1 MKRSGIILT
10 LLCGAVVTSMVGNPT
25 VVPTT
30 AAPTTSVSTTV
41 PTIPTPA
48 STATA
53 PAPDSTAFV
62 HSLSLDIRSG
72 FVTQH
77 HDLFRGVNATG
88 TPIKASASAHI
99 QYAFRFPSASRPGS
113 IMPSAYQGVGVAPYT
128 FFNHEVMGTPVAFYV
143 FQGAEVA
150 RFTESLSLDYEWNFG
165 ASAGWHRNL
174 VVGTKV
180 NAYINL
186 GLMLKWQPGLAGSAF
201 GRSLA
206 GWTFAAGLDMT
217 HFSNGDTTLPNVGTN
232 IIGARVSAS
241 RSFGNAVGDASGNA
255 VGDASGASAGMVCMD
270 TRQLRREARASLA
283 RKKFLQRTEL
293 DVILCG
299 SVYAETID
307 YQEKEYKLDGKFG
320 VAALHINPL
329 YRVTPC
335 FLVGPAVDVQYN
347 EGINLV
353 GHVAGINPVNDE
365 IRFHR
370 PPLAEQLAAGLSLR
384 VELQAPI
391 FAVNLGI
398 GHNII
403 YKGPELGGFYYL
415 AALKTFV
422 TDSFFMHVGLKVCDT
437 KSSNNLLLGLG
448 WRF

>member
-1 MKRSGIILT
+1 MRRFGIILT
-10 LLCGAVVTSMVGNPT
+10 LLCAAVLTLSASSLYASESV
-25 VVPTT
+25 
-30 AAPTTSVSTTV
+30 APVSAS
-41 PTIPTPA
+41 TPA
-48 STATA
+48 
-53 PAPDSTAFV
+53 DSTSFQ
-62 HSLSLDIRSG
+62 HSLSLDVRSG

-88 TPIKASASAHI
+88 RPINASASAHI
-99 QYAFRFPSASRPGS
+99 QYAFRFPSASRLGR

-150 RFTESLSLDYEWNFG
+150 RFSESLSLDYEWNFG

-186 GLMLKWQPGLAGSAF
+186 GLMLKWQPGLCSSAF
-201 GRSLA
+201 CRSLG

-232 IIGARVSAS
+232 IIGARISAS
-241 RSFGNAVGDASGNA
+241 RAFGAT
-255 VGDASGASAGMVCMD
+255 AGMTADRGSEVRMD
-270 TRQLRREARASLA
+270 IRQLRREARAELSQ
-283 RKKFLQRTEL
+283 KSFLKRTEL

-299 SVYAETID
+299 TVNAETIT
-307 YQEKEYKLDGKFG
+307 YQDREYKLDGKFG

-347 EGINLV
+347 EGINLAD
-353 GHVAGINPVNDE
+353 HVAGINPVTDE

-391 FAVNLGI
+391 FAVNLGF

-422 TDSFFMHVGLKVCDT
+422 TDSLFMHVGLKVCDT
-437 KSSNNLLLGLG
+437 ESSNNLLLGLG

>member
-1 MKRSGIILT
+1 MRRFGIILT
-10 LLCGAVVTSMVGNPT
+10 LLCAAVLTLSATPT
-25 VVPTT
+25 Y
-30 AAPTTSVSTTV
+30 ASDAPADSTT
-41 PTIPTPA
+41 
-48 STATA
+48 
-53 PAPDSTAFV
+53 FQ
-62 HSLSLDIRSG
+62 HGLSLDVRSG

-88 TPIKASASAHI
+88 TPINASASAHI
-99 QYAFRFPSASRPGS
+99 QYAFRFPSASRLGR

-150 RFTESLSLDYEWNFG
+150 RFSESLSLDYEWNFG

-186 GLMLKWQPGLAGSAF
+186 GLMLKWQPGLCASAF
-201 GRSLA
+201 CRSLD

-232 IIGARVSAS
+232 IIGARISAS
-241 RSFGNAVGDASGNA
+241 RAFGAT
-255 VGDASGASAGMVCMD
+255 AGMTADRGSEVRVD
-270 TRQLRREARASLA
+270 KS
-283 RKKFLQRTEL
+283 FLKRTEL

-299 SVYAETID
+299 TVNAETVT
-307 YQEKEYKLDGKFG
+307 YQDREYKLDGKFG

-347 EGINLV
+347 EGINLED
-353 GHVAGINPVNDE
+353 HVAGINPVTDE

-391 FAVNLGI
+391 FAVNLGF

-422 TDSFFMHVGLKVCDT
+422 TDSLFMHVGLKVCDT
-437 KSSNNLLLGLG
+437 ESSNNLLLGLG

>member
-1 MKRSGIILT
+1 MRRFGIILT
-10 LLCGAVVTSMVGNPT
+10 LLGASVLTSPAGSASAAVLT
-25 VVPTT
+25 LS
-30 AAPTTSVSTTV
+30 AAPTYASESVAPSQVDSTTLQ
-41 PTIPTPA
+41 
-48 STATA
+48 
-53 PAPDSTAFV
+53 
-62 HSLSLDIRSG
+62 HSFSLDVRSG

-88 TPIKASASAHI
+88 TTINASASAHI
-99 QYAFRFPSASRPGS
+99 QYAFRFPSASRLAR

-150 RFTESLSLDYEWNFG
+150 RFSESLSLDYEWNFG
-165 ASAGWHRNL
+165 ASTGWHRNL

-186 GLMLKWQPGLAGSAF
+186 GLMLKWQPGLCSSAF
-201 GRSLA
+201 CRSLC

-232 IIGARVSAS
+232 IIGARISAS
-241 RSFGNAVGDASGNA
+241 RAFGAT
-255 VGDASGASAGMVCMD
+255 AGMAADGGSAARVD
-270 TRQLRREARASLA
+270 IRQLRREARAELS
-283 RKKFLQRTEL
+283 RKSFLKRTEL

-299 SVYAETID
+299 TVNAETIT
-307 YQEKEYKLDGKFG
+307 YQDKEYKLDGKFG

-347 EGINLV
+347 EGINLAD
-353 GHVAGINPVNDE
+353 HVAGINPVTDE

-391 FAVNLGI
+391 FAVNLGF

-422 TDSFFMHVGLKVCDT
+422 TDSLFMHVGLKVCDT
-437 KSSNNLLLGLG
+437 ESSNNLLLGLG

>member
-1 MKRSGIILT
+1 MRRFGIILT
-10 LLCGAVVTSMVGNPT
+10 LLCAAVLTLS
-25 VVPTT
+25 
-30 AAPTTSVSTTV
+30 AAPTYASESVAPSPADSTT
-41 PTIPTPA
+41 
-48 STATA
+48 
-53 PAPDSTAFV
+53 FQ
-62 HSLSLDIRSG
+62 HSLSLDVRSG

-88 TPIKASASAHI
+88 TPINASASAHI
-99 QYAFRFPSASRPGS
+99 QYAFRFPSASRLGR

-150 RFTESLSLDYEWNFG
+150 RFNESLSLDYEWNFG

-186 GLMLKWQPGLAGSAF
+186 GLMLKWQPGLCSSAF
-201 GRSLA
+201 CRSLD

-232 IIGARVSAS
+232 IIGARISAS
-241 RSFGNAVGDASGNA
+241 RAFGAT
-255 VGDASGASAGMVCMD
+255 AGMTADRGSEARVD
-270 TRQLRREARASLA
+270 IRQLRREARAELS
-283 RKKFLQRTEL
+283 RKSFLKRTEL

-299 SVYAETID
+299 TVNAETIT
-307 YQEKEYKLDGKFG
+307 YQDKEYKLDGKFG

-335 FLVGPAVDVQYN
+335 FLVGSAVDIQYN
-347 EGINLV
+347 EGINLAD
-353 GHVAGINPVNDE
+353 HVAGINPVTDE

-391 FAVNLGI
+391 FAVNLGF

-422 TDSFFMHVGLKVCDT
+422 TDSLFMHVGLKVCDT
-437 KSSNNLLLGLG
+437 ESSNNLLLGLG

>member
-1 MKRSGIILT
+1 MRRFGIILT
-10 LLCGAVVTSMVGNPT
+10 LLCAAVLTLSA
-25 VVPTT
+25 VPTY
-30 AAPTTSVSTTV
+30 ASESVAPSPVDSTT
-41 PTIPTPA
+41 
-48 STATA
+48 
-53 PAPDSTAFV
+53 FQ
-62 HSLSLDIRSG
+62 HGLSLDVRSG

-77 HDLFRGVNATG
+77 HDIFRGVNATG
-88 TPIKASASAHI
+88 TPINASASAHI
-99 QYAFRFPSASRPGS
+99 QYAFRFPSASRLGR

-150 RFTESLSLDYEWNFG
+150 RFSESLSLDYEWNFG

-186 GLMLKWQPGLAGSAF
+186 GLMLKWQPGLCSSAF
-201 GRSLA
+201 CRSLG

-241 RSFGNAVGDASGNA
+241 RAFGAT
-255 VGDASGASAGMVCMD
+255 AGMAAD
-270 TRQLRREARASLA
+270 RGSEARVDKS
-283 RKKFLQRTEL
+283 FLKRTEL

-299 SVYAETID
+299 TVNAETIT
-307 YQEKEYKLDGKFG
+307 YQDKEYKLDGKFG

-347 EGINLV
+347 EGINLAD
-353 GHVAGINPVNDE
+353 HVAGINPVTDE

-391 FAVNLGI
+391 FAVNLGF

-422 TDSFFMHVGLKVCDT
+422 TDSLFMHVGLKVCDT
-437 KSSNNLLLGLG
+437 ESSNNLLLGLG

>member
-1 MKRSGIILT
+1 MRRFGIILT
-10 LLCGAVVTSMVGNPT
+10 LLCAAVLTLAA
-25 VVPTT
+25 VPSY
-30 AAPTTSVSTTV
+30 ASESLAPS
-41 PTIPTPA
+41 PA
-48 STATA
+48 
-53 PAPDSTAFV
+53 DSTSFQ
-62 HSLSLDIRSG
+62 HSLSLDVRSG
-72 FVTQH
+72 FVTHH

-99 QYAFRFPSASRPGS
+99 QYAFRFPSTSRLGR

-150 RFTESLSLDYEWNFG
+150 RFNESLSLDYEWNFG

-186 GLMLKWQPGLAGSAF
+186 GLMLKWQPALCASPF
-201 GRSLA
+201 CRSLD

-232 IIGARVSAS
+232 IIGARISAS
-241 RSFGNAVGDASGNA
+241 RAFGAT
-255 VGDASGASAGMVCMD
+255 AGMTADGRSVARMD
-270 TRQLRREARASLA
+270 IRQLRREARAELS
-283 RKKFLQRTEL
+283 RKSFLQRTEL

-299 SVYAETID
+299 TVNAETIT
-307 YQEKEYKLDGKFG
+307 YQDKEYKLDGKFG
-320 VAALHINPL
+320 VVALHINPL

-347 EGINLV
+347 EGINLAD
-353 GHVAGINPVNDE
+353 HVAGINPVTDE

-391 FAVNLGI
+391 FAVNLGF

-422 TDSFFMHVGLKVCDT
+422 TDSLFMHVGLKVCDT
-437 KSSNNLLLGLG
+437 ESSNNLLLGLG

>member
-1 MKRSGIILT
+1 MRRFGIILA
-10 LLCGAVVTSMVGNPT
+10 LLCAAVLTLS
-25 VVPTT
+25 
-30 AAPTTSVSTTV
+30 AAPTYASESVA
-41 PTIPTPA
+41 PTPA
-48 STATA
+48 
-53 PAPDSTAFV
+53 DSTTLQ
-62 HSLSLDIRSG
+62 HSFSLDVRSG

-88 TPIKASASAHI
+88 TPINASASAHI
-99 QYAFRFPSASRPGS
+99 QYAFRFPSASRLGR

-150 RFTESLSLDYEWNFG
+150 RFSESLSLDYEWNFG

-186 GLMLKWQPGLAGSAF
+186 GLMLKWQPGLCSSAF
-201 GRSLA
+201 CRSLD

-232 IIGARVSAS
+232 IIGARISAS
-241 RSFGNAVGDASGNA
+241 RAFGAT
-255 VGDASGASAGMVCMD
+255 AGMAADGGPAARVD
-270 TRQLRREARASLA
+270 IRQLRREARAELS
-283 RKKFLQRTEL
+283 RKNFLKRTEL

-299 SVYAETID
+299 TVNAETIT
-307 YQEKEYKLDGKFG
+307 YQDKEYKLDGKFG

-347 EGINLV
+347 EGINLAD
-353 GHVAGINPVNDE
+353 HVAGINPVTDE

-391 FAVNLGI
+391 FAVNLGF

-422 TDSFFMHVGLKVCDT
+422 TDSLFMHVGLKVCDT
-437 KSSNNLLLGLG
+437 ESSNNLLLGLG

>member
-1 MKRSGIILT
+1 MRKLMLIFT
-10 LLCGAVVTSMVGNPT
+10 LLCVTVLTSPAGSASAAVLTLSV
-25 VVPTT
+25 
-30 AAPTTSVSTTV
+30 APLYGSESVAPSSD
-41 PTIPTPA
+41 PTPA
-48 STATA
+48 
-53 PAPDSTAFV
+53 DSTSFQ
-62 HSLSLDIRSG
+62 HSLSLDVRSG

-88 TPIKASASAHI
+88 TPIKASASAHL
-99 QYAFRFPSASRPGS
+99 QYYFRFPSASRLGR

-150 RFTESLSLDYEWNFG
+150 RFSESLSLDYEWNFG

-186 GLMLKWQPGLAGSAF
+186 GLMLKWQPGLCASASC
-201 GRSLA
+201 RSLG

-232 IIGARVSAS
+232 IIGARISAS
-241 RSFGNAVGDASGNA
+241 RAFGAT
-255 VGDASGASAGMVCMD
+255 AGMTADRGSEARVD
-270 TRQLRREARASLA
+270 IHQHRREARAELS
-283 RKKFLQRTEL
+283 RKSFLKRTEL

-299 SVYAETID
+299 TVNAETIT
-307 YQEKEYKLDGKFG
+307 YQDKEYKLDGKFG

-347 EGINLV
+347 EGINLAD
-353 GHVAGINPVNDE
+353 HVAGINPVTDE

-370 PPLAEQLAAGLSLR
+370 PPLAEQMAAGLSLR

-391 FAVNLGI
+391 FAVNLGF

-422 TDSFFMHVGLKVCDT
+422 TDSLFMHVGLKVCDT
-437 KSSNNLLLGLG
+437 ESSNNLLLGLG

>member
-1 MKRSGIILT
+1 MRRFGIILT
-10 LLCGAVVTSMVGNPT
+10 LLCAAVLTLSASSLYAYESV
-25 VVPTT
+25 
-30 AAPTTSVSTTV
+30 APS
-41 PTIPTPA
+41 PA
-48 STATA
+48 
-53 PAPDSTAFV
+53 DSTSFQ
-62 HSLSLDIRSG
+62 HSLSLDMRSG

-88 TPIKASASAHI
+88 TPINASASAHI
-99 QYAFRFPSASRPGS
+99 QYAFRFPSTSRLGR

-150 RFTESLSLDYEWNFG
+150 RFSESLSLDYEWNFG

-186 GLMLKWQPGLAGSAF
+186 GLMLKWQPGLCSSAF
-201 GRSLA
+201 CRSLD

-232 IIGARVSAS
+232 IIGARISAS
-241 RSFGNAVGDASGNA
+241 RAFGAT
-255 VGDASGASAGMVCMD
+255 AGMAADGGSAARVD
-270 TRQLRREARASLA
+270 IRQLRREARAELS
-283 RKKFLQRTEL
+283 RKSFLKRTEL

-299 SVYAETID
+299 TVNAETIT
-307 YQEKEYKLDGKFG
+307 YQDKEYKLDGKFG

-347 EGINLV
+347 EGINLAD
-353 GHVAGINPVNDE
+353 HVAGINPVTDE

-391 FAVNLGI
+391 FAVNLGF

-422 TDSFFMHVGLKVCDT
+422 TDSLFMHVGLKVCDT
-437 KSSNNLLLGLG
+437 ESSNNLLLGLG

>member
-1 MKRSGIILT
+1 MRRFGIILT
-10 LLCGAVVTSMVGNPT
+10 LLCAAVLTLS
-25 VVPTT
+25 
-30 AAPTTSVSTTV
+30 AAPTY
-41 PTIPTPA
+41 A
-48 STATA
+48 SEA
-53 PAPDSTAFV
+53 PADSTAFQ
-62 HSLSLDIRSG
+62 HSLSLDVRSG

-88 TPIKASASAHI
+88 TPINASASAHI
-99 QYAFRFPSASRPGS
+99 QYAFRFPSTSRLGR

-150 RFTESLSLDYEWNFG
+150 RFSESLSLDYEWNFG

-186 GLMLKWQPGLAGSAF
+186 GLMLKWQPGMCSSAF
-201 GRSLA
+201 CRSLG

-232 IIGARVSAS
+232 IIGARISAS
-241 RSFGNAVGDASGNA
+241 RAFGAT
-255 VGDASGASAGMVCMD
+255 AGMTAERGSEARVD
-270 TRQLRREARASLA
+270 IRQLRREARAELS
-283 RKKFLQRTEL
+283 RKSFLKRTEL

-299 SVYAETID
+299 TVNAETIT
-307 YQEKEYKLDGKFG
+307 YQDKEYKLDGKFG

-347 EGINLV
+347 EGINLAD
-353 GHVAGINPVNDE
+353 HVAGINPVTDD

-370 PPLAEQLAAGLSLR
+370 PPLAEQMAAGLSLR

-391 FAVNLGI
+391 FAVNLGF

-422 TDSFFMHVGLKVCDT
+422 TDSLFMHVGLKVCDT
-437 KSSNNLLLGLG
+437 ESSNNLLLGLG

>member
-1 MKRSGIILT
+1 MRRFGIILT
-10 LLCGAVVTSMVGNPT
+10 LLCAAVLTLA
-25 VVPTT
+25 
-30 AAPTTSVSTTV
+30 AAPTYASESVAPSPADSTT
-41 PTIPTPA
+41 
-48 STATA
+48 
-53 PAPDSTAFV
+53 FQ
-62 HSLSLDIRSG
+62 HGLSLDMRSG

-88 TPIKASASAHI
+88 TPINTSASAHI
-99 QYAFRFPSASRPGS
+99 QYAFRFPSTSRLGR

-143 FQGAEVA
+143 FQGAEVV
-150 RFTESLSLDYEWNFG
+150 RFNESLSLDYEWNFG

-186 GLMLKWQPGLAGSAF
+186 GLMLKWQPGLCSSAF
-201 GRSLA
+201 CRSLG

-232 IIGARVSAS
+232 IIGARISAS
-241 RSFGNAVGDASGNA
+241 RAFGAT
-255 VGDASGASAGMVCMD
+255 AGGGSETRVD
-270 TRQLRREARASLA
+270 IRQLRREARAELS
-283 RKKFLQRTEL
+283 RKSFLQRTEL

-299 SVYAETID
+299 TVNAETIT
-307 YQEKEYKLDGKFG
+307 YQDKEYKLDGKFG

-347 EGINLV
+347 EGINLAD
-353 GHVAGINPVNDE
+353 HVAGINPVTDE

-391 FAVNLGI
+391 FAVNLGF

-422 TDSFFMHVGLKVCDT
+422 TDSLFMHVGLKVCDT
-437 KSSNNLLLGLG
+437 ESSNNLLLGLG

>member
-1 MKRSGIILT
+1 MRKLMLIFT
-10 LLCGAVVTSMVGNPT
+10 LLCVTVLTLS
-25 VVPTT
+25 
-30 AAPTTSVSTTV
+30 AAPLYASESVAPS
-41 PTIPTPA
+41 PA
-48 STATA
+48 
-53 PAPDSTAFV
+53 DSTSFQ
-62 HSLSLDIRSG
+62 HSLSLDVRSG

-88 TPIKASASAHI
+88 TPIKASASAHL
-99 QYAFRFPSASRPGS
+99 QYYFRFPSASRLGR

-150 RFTESLSLDYEWNFG
+150 RFSESLSLDYEWNFG

-186 GLMLKWQPGLAGSAF
+186 GLMLKWQPGLCASAF
-201 GRSLA
+201 CRSLG

-232 IIGARVSAS
+232 IIGARISAS
-241 RSFGNAVGDASGNA
+241 RAFGAT
-255 VGDASGASAGMVCMD
+255 AGMAADGGSAARMD
-270 TRQLRREARASLA
+270 IRQLRREARAELS
-283 RKKFLQRTEL
+283 RKSFLKRTEL

-299 SVYAETID
+299 TVNAETIT
-307 YQEKEYKLDGKFG
+307 YQDKEYKLDGKFG

-347 EGINLV
+347 EGINLAD
-353 GHVAGINPVNDE
+353 HVAGINPVTDE

-391 FAVNLGI
+391 FAVNLGF

-422 TDSFFMHVGLKVCDT
+422 TDSLFMHVGLKVCDT
-437 KSSNNLLLGLG
+437 ESSNNLLLGLG

>member
-1 MKRSGIILT
+1 MRRFGIILT
-10 LLCGAVVTSMVGNPT
+10 LLCAAVLTSPAGSAS
-25 VVPTT
+25 
-30 AAPTTSVSTTV
+30 AAVLTLSVAPLYGSESV
-41 PTIPTPA
+41 APSSDPTPA
-48 STATA
+48 
-53 PAPDSTAFV
+53 DSTSFQ
-62 HSLSLDIRSG
+62 HSLSLDMRSG

-99 QYAFRFPSASRPGS
+99 QYALRFPSASRLGR

-128 FFNHEVMGTPVAFYV
+128 FFNHEVMGAPVAFYV

-150 RFTESLSLDYEWNFG
+150 RFSESLSLDYEWNFG

-186 GLMLKWQPGLAGSAF
+186 GLMLKWQPGLCSSAF
-201 GRSLA
+201 CRSLD

-232 IIGARVSAS
+232 IIGARISAS
-241 RSFGNAVGDASGNA
+241 RAFGATVGMTADRGSEAR
-255 VGDASGASAGMVCMD
+255 VDI
-270 TRQLRREARASLA
+270 RQLRREARAELS
-283 RKKFLQRTEL
+283 RKSFLKRTEL

-299 SVYAETID
+299 TVNAETIT
-307 YQEKEYKLDGKFG
+307 YQDKEYKLDGKFG

-347 EGINLV
+347 EGINLAD
-353 GHVAGINPVNDE
+353 HVAGINPVTDE

-391 FAVNLGI
+391 FAVNLGF

-422 TDSFFMHVGLKVCDT
+422 TDSLFMHVGLKVCDT
-437 KSSNNLLLGLG
+437 ESSNNLLLGLG

>member
-1 MKRSGIILT
+1 MRRFGIILT
-10 LLCGAVVTSMVGNPT
+10 LLCAAVLTLS
-25 VVPTT
+25 
-30 AAPTTSVSTTV
+30 AAPTYASVSV
-41 PTIPTPA
+41 
-48 STATA
+48 A
-53 PAPDSTAFV
+53 PAPADSTSFQ
-62 HSLSLDIRSG
+62 HSISLDVRSG
-72 FVTQH
+72 YVTQH

-88 TPIKASASAHI
+88 TPINASASAHI
-99 QYAFRFPSASRPGS
+99 QYAFRFPSASRLGR

-150 RFTESLSLDYEWNFG
+150 RFSESLSLDYEWNFG

-186 GLMLKWQPGLAGSAF
+186 GLMLRWQPGLCSSAF
-201 GRSLA
+201 CRSLG
-206 GWTFAAGLDMT
+206 GWTLAAGLDMT

-232 IIGARVSAS
+232 IIGARISAS
-241 RSFGNAVGDASGNA
+241 RAFGAT
-255 VGDASGASAGMVCMD
+255 AGMAADDGSETRVD
-270 TRQLRREARASLA
+270 IRQLRREARAELA
-283 RKKFLQRTEL
+283 RKSFLKRTEL

-299 SVYAETID
+299 TVNAETIT
-307 YQEKEYKLDGKFG
+307 YQDKEYKLDGKFG

-347 EGINLV
+347 EGINLAD
-353 GHVAGINPVNDE
+353 HVAGINPVTDE

-391 FAVNLGI
+391 FAVNLGF

-422 TDSFFMHVGLKVCDT
+422 TDSLFMHVGLKVCDT
-437 KSSNNLLLGLG
+437 ESSNNLLLGLG

>member
-1 MKRSGIILT
+1 MRRFGIILT
-10 LLCGAVVTSMVGNPT
+10 LLCAAVLTLS
-25 VVPTT
+25 
-30 AAPTTSVSTTV
+30 AAPTYASESVA
-41 PTIPTPA
+41 PTPA
-48 STATA
+48 
-53 PAPDSTAFV
+53 DSTTLQ
-62 HSLSLDIRSG
+62 HSFSLDVRSG

-88 TPIKASASAHI
+88 TPINASASAHI
-99 QYAFRFPSASRPGS
+99 QYAFRFPSASRLGR

-150 RFTESLSLDYEWNFG
+150 RFSESLSLDYEWNFG

-186 GLMLKWQPGLAGSAF
+186 GLMLKWQPGLCSSAF
-201 GRSLA
+201 CRSLD

-232 IIGARVSAS
+232 IIGARISAS
-241 RSFGNAVGDASGNA
+241 RAFGAT
-255 VGDASGASAGMVCMD
+255 AGMAADGGSAARVD
-270 TRQLRREARASLA
+270 IRQLRREARTELS
-283 RKKFLQRTEL
+283 RKSFLKRTEL

-299 SVYAETID
+299 TVNAETIT
-307 YQEKEYKLDGKFG
+307 YQDKEYKLDGKFG

-347 EGINLV
+347 EGINLAD
-353 GHVAGINPVNDE
+353 HVAGINPVTDE

-391 FAVNLGI
+391 FAVNLGF

-422 TDSFFMHVGLKVCDT
+422 TDSLFMHVGLKVCDT
-437 KSSNNLLLGLG
+437 ESSNNLLLGLG

>member
-1 MKRSGIILT
+1 MEGGSAMRRFGIILT
-10 LLCGAVVTSMVGNPT
+10 LLCAAVLTLS
-25 VVPTT
+25 
-30 AAPTTSVSTTV
+30 AAPTYASESVA
-41 PTIPTPA
+41 PTPA
-48 STATA
+48 
-53 PAPDSTAFV
+53 DSTTFQ
-62 HSLSLDIRSG
+62 HGLSLDVRSG

-77 HDLFRGVNATG
+77 HDLFRGVNASG

-99 QYAFRFPSASRPGS
+99 QYAFRFPSASRLGR

-128 FFNHEVMGTPVAFYV
+128 SFNHEVMGTPVAFYV

-150 RFTESLSLDYEWNFG
+150 RFSESLSLDYEWNFG

-186 GLMLKWQPGLAGSAF
+186 GLMLKWQPGLCSSAF
-201 GRSLA
+201 CRSLG

-232 IIGARVSAS
+232 IIGARISAS
-241 RSFGNAVGDASGNA
+241 RAFGAT
-255 VGDASGASAGMVCMD
+255 AGMAADRGSEARVD
-270 TRQLRREARASLA
+270 IRQLRREARAELS
-283 RKKFLQRTEL
+283 RKSFLKRTEL

-299 SVYAETID
+299 TVNAETIT
-307 YQEKEYKLDGKFG
+307 YQDREYKLDGKFG

-347 EGINLV
+347 EGINLAD
-353 GHVAGINPVNDE
+353 HVAGINPVTDE

-391 FAVNLGI
+391 FAVNIGF

-422 TDSFFMHVGLKVCDT
+422 TDSLFMHVGLKVCDT
-437 KSSNNLLLGLG
+437 ESSNNLLLGLG

>member
-1 MKRSGIILT
+1 MRRFGIILT
-10 LLCGAVVTSMVGNPT
+10 LLCAAVLTLS
-25 VVPTT
+25 
-30 AAPTTSVSTTV
+30 AAPTYASESVA
-41 PTIPTPA
+41 PTPA
-48 STATA
+48 
-53 PAPDSTAFV
+53 DSTTLQ
-62 HSLSLDIRSG
+62 HSFSLDVRSG

-88 TPIKASASAHI
+88 TPINASASAHI
-99 QYAFRFPSASRPGS
+99 QYAFRFPSASRLGR

-150 RFTESLSLDYEWNFG
+150 RFSESLSLDYEWNFG

-186 GLMLKWQPGLAGSAF
+186 GLMLKWQPGLCSSAF
-201 GRSLA
+201 CRSLD

-232 IIGARVSAS
+232 IIGARISAS
-241 RSFGNAVGDASGNA
+241 RAFGAT
-255 VGDASGASAGMVCMD
+255 AGMAADGGSAARVD
-270 TRQLRREARASLA
+270 IRQLRREARAELS
-283 RKKFLQRTEL
+283 RKSFLKRTEL

-299 SVYAETID
+299 TVNAETIT
-307 YQEKEYKLDGKFG
+307 YQDKEYKLDGKFG

-347 EGINLV
+347 EGINLAD
-353 GHVAGINPVNDE
+353 HVAGINPVTDE

-391 FAVNLGI
+391 FAVNLGF

-422 TDSFFMHVGLKVCDT
+422 TDSLFMHVGLKVCDT
-437 KSSNNLLLGLG
+437 ESSNNLLLGLG

>member
-1 MKRSGIILT
+1 MLIFT
-10 LLCGAVVTSMVGNPT
+10 LLCVTVLT
-25 VVPTT
+25 LT
-30 AAPTTSVSTTV
+30 AASS
-41 PTIPTPA
+41 
-48 STATA
+48 S
-53 PAPDSTAFV
+53 DSTAFT
-62 HSLSLDIRSG
+62 HSLSLDVRSG

-88 TPIKASASAHI
+88 TPIKASASAHL
-99 QYAFRFPSASRPGS
+99 QYYFRFPSASRLGR

-150 RFTESLSLDYEWNFG
+150 RFSESLSLDYEWNFG

-186 GLMLKWQPGLAGSAF
+186 GLMLKWQPGLCSSAF
-201 GRSLA
+201 CRSLG

-232 IIGARVSAS
+232 IIGARISAS
-241 RSFGNAVGDASGNA
+241 RAFGAT
-255 VGDASGASAGMVCMD
+255 AGMAADRGSAARVD
-270 TRQLRREARASLA
+270 IRQLRREARAELS
-283 RKKFLQRTEL
+283 RKSFLKRTEL

-299 SVYAETID
+299 TVNAETIT
-307 YQEKEYKLDGKFG
+307 YQDKEYKLDGKFG

-347 EGINLV
+347 EGINLAD
-353 GHVAGINPVNDE
+353 HVAGINPVTDD

-391 FAVNLGI
+391 FAVNLGF

-422 TDSFFMHVGLKVCDT
+422 TDSLFMHVGLKVCDT
-437 KSSNNLLLGLG
+437 ESSNNLLLGLG

>member
-1 MKRSGIILT
+1 MRKLMLILT
-10 LLCGAVVTSMVGNPT
+10 LLCGAVLTLMAATPNPPTS
-25 VVPTT
+25 
-30 AAPTTSVSTTV
+30 
-41 PTIPTPA
+41 
-48 STATA
+48 
-53 PAPDSTAFV
+53 DSTACV
-62 HSLSLDIRSG
+62 HSVSLDVRSG

-77 HDLFRGVNATG
+77 HDLFKGENATG
-88 TPIKASASAHI
+88 TPIRASLSAHV
-99 QYAFRFPSASRPGS
+99 QYAFSFPSDSRLGR
-113 IMPSAYQGVGVAPYT
+113 IMPSAYQGVGIAPYT

-150 RFTESLSLDYEWNFG
+150 RFSESLSLDYEWNFG
-165 ASAGWHRNL
+165 VSAGWHTNL

-186 GLMLKWQPGLAGSAF
+186 GLMLKWQPALSGTAF
-201 GRSLA
+201 GRSLD

-232 IIGARVSAS
+232 TIGARVSAS
-241 RSFGNAVGDASGNA
+241 RAFGGAFGAASDA
-255 VGDASGASAGMVCMD
+255 AGKDDGRMD
-270 TRQLRREARASLA
+270 TRHLRREARASLA
-283 RKKFLQRTEL
+283 RKTFLQRTEL

-307 YQEKEYKLDGKFG
+307 YQGKEYKLDGKFG

-329 YRVTPC
+329 YRITPC
-335 FLVGPAVDVQYN
+335 LLVGPAVDIQYN
-347 EGINLV
+347 EGINLAD
-353 GHVAGINPVNDE
+353 HVAGINPVTDE

-391 FAVNLGI
+391 FAVNLGL

-403 YKGPELGGFYYL
+403 YKGTELGGFYYL

-422 TDSFFMHVGLKVCDT
+422 TDSLFMHVGLKVCDT
-437 KSSNNLLLGLG
+437 ESSNNLLLGLG

>member
-1 MKRSGIILT
+1 MEGGSAMRRFGIILT
-10 LLCGAVVTSMVGNPT
+10 LLCAAVLTLAA
-25 VVPTT
+25 VPSY
-30 AAPTTSVSTTV
+30 ASESVDPSLADSTT
-41 PTIPTPA
+41 
-48 STATA
+48 
-53 PAPDSTAFV
+53 FQ
-62 HSLSLDIRSG
+62 HSLSLDVRSG

-88 TPIKASASAHI
+88 TPIKASASAHL
-99 QYAFRFPSASRPGS
+99 QYYFRFPSASRLGR

-150 RFTESLSLDYEWNFG
+150 RFSESLSLDYEWNFG

-186 GLMLKWQPGLAGSAF
+186 GLMLKWQPGLCASAF
-201 GRSLA
+201 CRSLD

-232 IIGARVSAS
+232 IIGARISAS
-241 RSFGNAVGDASGNA
+241 RAFGAT
-255 VGDASGASAGMVCMD
+255 AGMAADGRPTARMD
-270 TRQLRREARASLA
+270 IRQLRREARAELS
-283 RKKFLQRTEL
+283 RKSFLQRTEL

-299 SVYAETID
+299 TVNAETIT
-307 YQEKEYKLDGKFG
+307 YQDKEYKLDGKFG

-347 EGINLV
+347 EGINLAD
-353 GHVAGINPVNDE
+353 HVAGINPVTDE

-391 FAVNLGI
+391 FAVNLGF

-422 TDSFFMHVGLKVCDT
+422 TDSLFMHVGLKVCDT
-437 KSSNNLLLGLG
+437 ESSNNLLLGLG

>member
-1 MKRSGIILT
+1 MRRFGIILT
-10 LLCGAVVTSMVGNPT
+10 LLCAAVLTLS
-25 VVPTT
+25 
-30 AAPTTSVSTTV
+30 AAPLYGSESVAPSPVDSTT
-41 PTIPTPA
+41 
-48 STATA
+48 
-53 PAPDSTAFV
+53 FQ
-62 HSLSLDIRSG
+62 HGLSLDVRSG

-99 QYAFRFPSASRPGS
+99 QYAFRFPSASRLDR

-143 FQGAEVA
+143 FQWAEVA
-150 RFTESLSLDYEWNFG
+150 RFSESLSLDYEWNFG

-186 GLMLKWQPGLAGSAF
+186 GLMLKWQPALCGSAF
-201 GRSLA
+201 CRSLD

-232 IIGARVSAS
+232 IIGARISAS
-241 RSFGNAVGDASGNA
+241 RAFGATACGGSEAPVDI
-255 VGDASGASAGMVCMD
+255 
-270 TRQLRREARASLA
+270 RQLRREARAELS
-283 RKKFLQRTEL
+283 RKSFLKRTEL

-299 SVYAETID
+299 TVNAETIT
-307 YQEKEYKLDGKFG
+307 YQDKEYKLDGKFG

-347 EGINLV
+347 EGINLAD
-353 GHVAGINPVNDE
+353 HVAGINPVTDE

-391 FAVNLGI
+391 FAVNLGF

-422 TDSFFMHVGLKVCDT
+422 TDSLFMHVGLKVCDT
-437 KSSNNLLLGLG
+437 ESSNNLLLGLG

>member
-1 MKRSGIILT
+1 MRRFGIILT
-10 LLCGAVVTSMVGNPT
+10 LLCAAVLTLS
-25 VVPTT
+25 
-30 AAPTTSVSTTV
+30 AAPTYASESVA
-41 PTIPTPA
+41 PTPA
-48 STATA
+48 
-53 PAPDSTAFV
+53 DSTTLQ
-62 HSLSLDIRSG
+62 HSFSLDVRSG

-88 TPIKASASAHI
+88 TPINASASAHI
-99 QYAFRFPSASRPGS
+99 QYAFRFPSASRLGR
-113 IMPSAYQGVGVAPYT
+113 IMPSAFQGVGVAPYT

-150 RFTESLSLDYEWNFG
+150 RFSESLSLDYEWNFG

-174 VVGTKV
+174 VVGTKF

-186 GLMLKWQPGLAGSAF
+186 GLMLKWQPGLCSSAF
-201 GRSLA
+201 CRSLG

-232 IIGARVSAS
+232 IIGARISAS
-241 RSFGNAVGDASGNA
+241 RAFGAT
-255 VGDASGASAGMVCMD
+255 AGMAADGGSAARVD
-270 TRQLRREARASLA
+270 IRQLRREARTELS
-283 RKKFLQRTEL
+283 RKSFLKRTEL

-299 SVYAETID
+299 TVNAETIT
-307 YQEKEYKLDGKFG
+307 YQDKEYKLDGKFG

-347 EGINLV
+347 EGINLAD
-353 GHVAGINPVNDE
+353 HVAGINPVTDE

-391 FAVNLGI
+391 FAVNLGF

-422 TDSFFMHVGLKVCDT
+422 TDSLFMHVGLKVCDT
-437 KSSNNLLLGLG
+437 ESSNNLLLGLG

>member
-1 MKRSGIILT
+1 MRRFGIILA
-10 LLCGAVVTSMVGNPT
+10 LLCAAVLTLS
-25 VVPTT
+25 
-30 AAPTTSVSTTV
+30 AAPTYASESVAPSSDPV
-41 PTIPTPA
+41 PA
-48 STATA
+48 
-53 PAPDSTAFV
+53 DSTAFQ
-62 HSLSLDIRSG
+62 HSLSLGVRSG

-88 TPIKASASAHI
+88 TPINASASAHI
-99 QYAFRFPSASRPGS
+99 QYAFRFPSASRLGR

-150 RFTESLSLDYEWNFG
+150 RFSESLSLDYEWNFG

-186 GLMLKWQPGLAGSAF
+186 GLMLKWQPGLCSSAF
-201 GRSLA
+201 CRSLD

-232 IIGARVSAS
+232 IIGARISAS
-241 RSFGNAVGDASGNA
+241 RAFGAT
-255 VGDASGASAGMVCMD
+255 AGMAADRGSAARVD
-270 TRQLRREARASLA
+270 IRQLRREARAELS
-283 RKKFLQRTEL
+283 RKSFLKRTEL

-299 SVYAETID
+299 TVNAETIT
-307 YQEKEYKLDGKFG
+307 YQDKEYKLDGKFG

-347 EGINLV
+347 EGINLAD
-353 GHVAGINPVNDE
+353 HVAGINPVTDE

-391 FAVNLGI
+391 FAVNLGF

-422 TDSFFMHVGLKVCDT
+422 TDSLFMHVGLKVCDT
-437 KSSNNLLLGLG
+437 ESSNNLLLGLG

>member
-1 MKRSGIILT
+1 MRRFGIILA
-10 LLCGAVVTSMVGNPT
+10 LLCAAVLTLS
-25 VVPTT
+25 
-30 AAPTTSVSTTV
+30 AAPTYASESVAPTPVDSTT
-41 PTIPTPA
+41 
-48 STATA
+48 
-53 PAPDSTAFV
+53 FQ
-62 HSLSLDIRSG
+62 HGLSLGVRSG
-72 FVTQH
+72 SVTQH

-88 TPIKASASAHI
+88 TPINASASAHI
-99 QYAFRFPSASRPGS
+99 QYAFRFPSASRLGR

-150 RFTESLSLDYEWNFG
+150 RFSESLSLDYEWNFG

-186 GLMLKWQPGLAGSAF
+186 GLMLKWQPGLCSSAF
-201 GRSLA
+201 CRSLG

-232 IIGARVSAS
+232 IIGARISAS
-241 RSFGNAVGDASGNA
+241 RAFGAT
-255 VGDASGASAGMVCMD
+255 AGMAADGGSAARVD
-270 TRQLRREARASLA
+270 IRQLRREARAELS
-283 RKKFLQRTEL
+283 RKSFLKRTEL

-299 SVYAETID
+299 TVNAETIT
-307 YQEKEYKLDGKFG
+307 YQDKEYKLNGKFG

-347 EGINLV
+347 EGINLAD
-353 GHVAGINPVNDE
+353 HVAGINPVTDE

-391 FAVNLGI
+391 FAVNLGF

-422 TDSFFMHVGLKVCDT
+422 TDSLFMHVGLKVCDT
-437 KSSNNLLLGLG
+437 ESSNNLLLGLG

>member
-1 MKRSGIILT
+1 MRRFGIILT
-10 LLCGAVVTSMVGNPT
+10 LLCAAVLTLSASST
-25 VVPTT
+25 YASESVVPS
-30 AAPTTSVSTTV
+30 PVDSTT
-41 PTIPTPA
+41 
-48 STATA
+48 
-53 PAPDSTAFV
+53 FQ
-62 HSLSLDIRSG
+62 HSLSLDVRSG

-77 HDLFRGVNATG
+77 HDLFRGMNATG
-88 TPIKASASAHI
+88 TPINASASAHI
-99 QYAFRFPSASRPGS
+99 QYAFRFPSASRLGR

-150 RFTESLSLDYEWNFG
+150 RFSESLSLDYEWNFG

-186 GLMLKWQPGLAGSAF
+186 GLMLKWQPGLCASAF
-201 GRSLA
+201 CRSLG

-232 IIGARVSAS
+232 IIGARISAS
-241 RSFGNAVGDASGNA
+241 RAFGAT
-255 VGDASGASAGMVCMD
+255 AGMAADGGSEARMD
-270 TRQLRREARASLA
+270 IRRLRREARAELS
-283 RKKFLQRTEL
+283 RKSFLKRTEL

-299 SVYAETID
+299 TVNAETIT
-307 YQEKEYKLDGKFG
+307 YQDKEYKLDGKFG

-347 EGINLV
+347 EGINLAD
-353 GHVAGINPVNDE
+353 HVAGINPVTDE

-370 PPLAEQLAAGLSLR
+370 PPFAEQLAAGLSLR

-391 FAVNLGI
+391 FAVNLGF

-422 TDSFFMHVGLKVCDT
+422 TGSLFMHVGLKVCDT
-437 KSSNNLLLGLG
+437 ESSNNLLLGLG

>member
-1 MKRSGIILT
+1 MRRFGIILT
-10 LLCGAVVTSMVGNPT
+10 LLCAAVLTLS
-25 VVPTT
+25 
-30 AAPTTSVSTTV
+30 AAPTYASESVA
-41 PTIPTPA
+41 PTPA
-48 STATA
+48 
-53 PAPDSTAFV
+53 DSTTLQ
-62 HSLSLDIRSG
+62 HSFSLDVRSG

-88 TPIKASASAHI
+88 TPINASASAHI
-99 QYAFRFPSASRPGS
+99 QYAFRFPSASRLGR

-150 RFTESLSLDYEWNFG
+150 RFSESLSLDYEWNFG
-165 ASAGWHRNL
+165 VSAGWHRNL

-186 GLMLKWQPGLAGSAF
+186 GLMLKWQPGLCSSAF
-201 GRSLA
+201 CRSLD

-232 IIGARVSAS
+232 IIGARISAS
-241 RSFGNAVGDASGNA
+241 RAFGAT
-255 VGDASGASAGMVCMD
+255 AGMAADGGSAARVD
-270 TRQLRREARASLA
+270 IRQLRWEARAELS
-283 RKKFLQRTEL
+283 RKSFLKRTEL

-299 SVYAETID
+299 TVNAETIT
-307 YQEKEYKLDGKFG
+307 YQDKEYKLDGKFG

-347 EGINLV
+347 EGINLAD
-353 GHVAGINPVNDE
+353 HVAGINPVTDE

-391 FAVNLGI
+391 FSVNLGV
-398 GHNII
+398 GHNVI

-422 TDSFFMHVGLKVCDT
+422 TDNLFMHVGLKICDT
-437 KSSNNLLLGLG
+437 ESSNNLLLGLG
-448 WRF
+448 WRLHH

>member
-1 MKRSGIILT
+1 MLIFT
-10 LLCGAVVTSMVGNPT
+10 LLCVTVLT
-25 VVPTT
+25 LT
-30 AAPTTSVSTTV
+30 AASS
-41 PTIPTPA
+41 
-48 STATA
+48 S
-53 PAPDSTAFV
+53 DSTAFT
-62 HSLSLDIRSG
+62 HSLSLDVRSG

-77 HDLFRGVNATG
+77 HDLFRGMNATG
-88 TPIKASASAHI
+88 TPINASASAHI
-99 QYAFRFPSASRPGS
+99 QYAFRFPSASRLGR

-150 RFTESLSLDYEWNFG
+150 RFSESLSLDYEWNFG

-186 GLMLKWQPGLAGSAF
+186 GLMLKWQPGLCSSAF
-201 GRSLA
+201 CRSLG

-232 IIGARVSAS
+232 IIGARISAS
-241 RSFGNAVGDASGNA
+241 RAFGAT
-255 VGDASGASAGMVCMD
+255 AGMTADCGSEVRMD
-270 TRQLRREARASLA
+270 IRQLRREARAELSQ
-283 RKKFLQRTEL
+283 KSFLKRTEL

-299 SVYAETID
+299 TVNAETIT
-307 YQEKEYKLDGKFG
+307 YQDREYKLDGKFG

-335 FLVGPAVDVQYN
+335 LLVGPAVDVQYN
-347 EGINLV
+347 EGINLAD
-353 GHVAGINPVNDE
+353 HVAGINPVTDE

-391 FAVNLGI
+391 FAVNLGF

-422 TDSFFMHVGLKVCDT
+422 TDSLFMHVGLKVCDT
-437 KSSNNLLLGLG
+437 ESSNNLLLGLG

>member
-1 MKRSGIILT
+1 MLIFT
-10 LLCGAVVTSMVGNPT
+10 LLCVTVLT
-25 VVPTT
+25 LT
-30 AAPTTSVSTTV
+30 AASS
-41 PTIPTPA
+41 
-48 STATA
+48 S
-53 PAPDSTAFV
+53 DSTAFTN
-62 HSLSLDIRSG
+62 SLSLDVRSG

-88 TPIKASASAHI
+88 TPINASASAHI
-99 QYAFRFPSASRPGS
+99 QYAFRFPSTSRLGR

-150 RFTESLSLDYEWNFG
+150 RFSESLSLDYEWNFG

-186 GLMLKWQPGLAGSAF
+186 GLMLKWQPGLCASAF
-201 GRSLA
+201 CRSLG

-232 IIGARVSAS
+232 IIGARISAS
-241 RSFGNAVGDASGNA
+241 RAFGAT
-255 VGDASGASAGMVCMD
+255 AGMAADSGSAARVD
-270 TRQLRREARASLA
+270 IRQLRREARAELS
-283 RKKFLQRTEL
+283 RKSFLKRTEL

-299 SVYAETID
+299 TVNAETIT
-307 YQEKEYKLDGKFG
+307 YQDKEYKLDGKFG

-347 EGINLV
+347 EGINLAD
-353 GHVAGINPVNDE
+353 HVAGINPVTDE

-391 FAVNLGI
+391 FAVNLGF

-422 TDSFFMHVGLKVCDT
+422 TDSLFMHVGLKVCDT
-437 KSSNNLLLGLG
+437 ESSNNLLLGLG

>member
-1 MKRSGIILT
+1 MRRFGIILT
-10 LLCGAVVTSMVGNPT
+10 LLCAAVLTLS
-25 VVPTT
+25 
-30 AAPTTSVSTTV
+30 AAPTYASEAPVDSTT
-41 PTIPTPA
+41 
-48 STATA
+48 
-53 PAPDSTAFV
+53 FQ
-62 HSLSLDIRSG
+62 HGLSLGVRSG

-77 HDLFRGVNATG
+77 HDLFRGVNATA
-88 TPIKASASAHI
+88 TPINASASAHI
-99 QYAFRFPSASRPGS
+99 QYAFRFPSTSRLGR

-150 RFTESLSLDYEWNFG
+150 RFSESLSLDYEWNFG

-186 GLMLKWQPGLAGSAF
+186 GLMLKWQPGLCSSAF
-201 GRSLA
+201 CRSLV

-232 IIGARVSAS
+232 IIGARISAS
-241 RSFGNAVGDASGNA
+241 RAFGAT
-255 VGDASGASAGMVCMD
+255 AGMAADRGSAARVD
-270 TRQLRREARASLA
+270 IRQLRREARAELS
-283 RKKFLQRTEL
+283 RKSFLKRTEL

-299 SVYAETID
+299 TVNAETIT
-307 YQEKEYKLDGKFG
+307 YQDKEYKLDGKFG

-347 EGINLV
+347 EGINLAD
-353 GHVAGINPVNDE
+353 HVAGINPVTDE

-391 FAVNLGI
+391 FAVNLGF

-422 TDSFFMHVGLKVCDT
+422 TDSLFMHVGLKVCDT
-437 KSSNNLLLGLG
+437 ESSNNLLLGLG

>member
-1 MKRSGIILT
+1 MRRFGIILT
-10 LLCGAVVTSMVGNPT
+10 LLCAAVLTSPAGSAS
-25 VVPTT
+25 
-30 AAPTTSVSTTV
+30 AAVLTLSVAPLYGSESV
-41 PTIPTPA
+41 APSSDPTPA
-48 STATA
+48 
-53 PAPDSTAFV
+53 DSTSFQ
-62 HSLSLDIRSG
+62 HSLSLDVRSG

-88 TPIKASASAHI
+88 RPINASASAHI
-99 QYAFRFPSASRPGS
+99 QYAFRFPSASRLGR

-150 RFTESLSLDYEWNFG
+150 RFSESLSLDYEWNFG

-174 VVGTKV
+174 VVGPKV

-186 GLMLKWQPGLAGSAF
+186 GLMLKWQPGLCASAF
-201 GRSLA
+201 CRSLG

-232 IIGARVSAS
+232 IIGARISAS
-241 RSFGNAVGDASGNA
+241 RAFGAT
-255 VGDASGASAGMVCMD
+255 AGMAADGGSAARVD
-270 TRQLRREARASLA
+270 IRQLRREARAELS
-283 RKKFLQRTEL
+283 RKSFLKRTEL

-299 SVYAETID
+299 TVNAETIT
-307 YQEKEYKLDGKFG
+307 YQDKEYKLDGKFG

-347 EGINLV
+347 EGINLAD
-353 GHVAGINPVNDE
+353 HVAGINPVTDE

-391 FAVNLGI
+391 FAVNLGF

-422 TDSFFMHVGLKVCDT
+422 TDSLFMHVGLKVCDT
-437 KSSNNLLLGLG
+437 ESSNNLLLGLG